1 MQNFGKIKNIFNDVL
16 VEGILKKQDKEKNI
30 FKSYIKLIK
39 ENKTL
44 KTQFL
49 VYSNLESKIESDK
62 IKANEYVSENIDLIK
77 SIDKKTLLESNTKLL
92 EVIKDIAPN
101 EEYTY
106 KKLHEHITTLVFTPK
121 TPLTINTLLESKEFI
136 VNHILNNKAKEVN
149 EEIGLPQSVAINV
162 MVSNFNKKYDG
173 IDECD
178 KEILRTLINSTEEE
192 KKNLYSKTI
201 RECIEL
207 INEKLST
214 SDLDTKDRL
223 LRVKDKLLND
233 KQELKEDF
241 TSQLFKLI
249 ELRDG
254 LNN

>member
-1 MQNFGKIKNIFNDVL
+1 M
-16 VEGILKKQDKEKNI
+16 
-30 FKSYIKLIK
+30 
-39 ENKTL
+39 
-44 KTQFL
+44 
-49 VYSNLESKIESDK
+49 
-62 IKANEYVSENIDLIK
+62 
-77 SIDKKTLLESNTKLL
+77 
-92 EVIKDIAPN
+92 
-101 EEYTY
+101 
-106 KKLHEHITTLVFTPK
+106 
-121 TPLTINTLLESKEFI
+121 
-136 VNHILNNKAKEVN
+136 
-149 EEIGLPQSVAINV
+149 
-162 MVSNFNKKYDG
+162 DG

-233 KQELKEDF
+233 KQEINEDF
-241 TSQLFKLI
+241 TNQLFKLI
-249 ELRDG
+249 ELRDN